1 MFGAKQVEVI
11 SKPIE
16 IEIIQPSMPR
26 SIDLKE
32 PYWYVVSEAVIA
44 NPYKKNEEGK
54 RDESLGKEHPDW
66 PEGYTY
72 LDKFLDEMRKQN
84 NGDAVFVAMAV
95 SDYELMSMNMQELR
109 RYIREVQEVVVY
121 YRNVTIKNP
130 DGTSE
135 KGVGASNAD
144 DSKRPSIGIFPRNKD
159 E

>member
-54 RDESLGKEHPDW
+54 RDESLGREHPEW

-84 NGDAVFVAMAV
+84 NGDAVFVV
-95 SDYELMSMNMQELR
+95 HSLE
-109 RYIREVQEVVVY
+109 IVY
-121 YRNVTIKNP
+121 DIFYHHRA
-130 DGTSE
+130 GTLFL
-135 KGVGASNAD
+135 
-144 DSKRPSIGIFPRNKD
+144 PH
-159 E
+159 

>member
-1 MFGAKQVEVI
+1 MGAKQVEVI

-16 IEIIQPSMPR
+16 IKIIQPSMPR

-32 PYWYVVSEAVIA
+32 PYWYVVSEAKVS

-54 RDESLGKEHPDW
+54 RDESLGREHPDW

-72 LDKFLDEMRKQN
+72 LDKFLDEMEKQN
-84 NGDAVFVAMAV
+84 NGEAVFVAMTIG
-95 SDYELMSMNMQELR
+95 DYELMSFNMQELR

-130 DGTSE
+130 DGTVESA
-135 KGVGASNAD
+135 VGATNS
-144 DSKRPSIGIFPRNKD
+144 SESRRPSIGLFPRNQSD
-159 E
+159 